1 MKTKKGKKVKKAN
14 FICVVYTCMYF
25 HIKYIVGK
33 VSHGHYV
40 SMSMSTTSVLIFIY
54 IIVFVVNFY
63 FCFCLLFYYFRF
75 FLFLAINVYE
85 V

>member
-54 IIVFVVNFY
+54 IIVFVVNFL
-63 FCFCLLFYYFRF
+63 FSFLSSFLLFSF
-75 FLFLAINVYE
+75 FSVFSDKCV
-85 V
+85 